1 MLEENPRA
9 QSVAAPPHADVIPLV
24 QFYSIE
30 LAPLSDGHVFVG
42 IGATLCEDEG
52 ELSNME
58 ILSRRVDSFD
68 EALRLIA
75 KSVALAPRLKQ

>member
-1 MLEENPRA
+1 
-9 QSVAAPPHADVIPLV
+9 V

-30 LAPLSDGHVFVG
+30 LASLSDGRVFVG
-42 IGATLCEDEG
+42 IGATLCEGEG

-68 EALRLIA
+68 DALRLIA
-75 KSVALAPRLKQ
+75 ESVALAPRLKQ

>member
-1 MLEENPRA
+1 MLEQNHRA

-30 LAPLSDGHVFVG
+30 LAPLSDGRV
-42 IGATLCEDEG
+42 

-68 EALRLIA
+68 DALRLIA
-75 KSVALAPRLKQ
+75 ESVALAPRLRQ